1 VPTDFIFA
9 QLVKSGNPNPQK
21 YKMAVTCL
29 VLGMMNLLPYQK
41 TVFWKDAIDAQF
53 LLYVWILYMFQATL
67 CSSSG
72 GQLIWE
78 LQPPG
83 TLRVCPGL

>member
-53 LLYVWILYMFQATL
+53 LLYV
-67 CSSSG
+67 
-72 GQLIWE
+72 
-78 LQPPG
+78 
-83 TLRVCPGL
+83 